1 MAGMQPELAMEMESD
16 HTPVESS
23 VEYDSEEI
31 NETLGPPSSPELAQQ
46 EIEQEQDPE
55 RRKQLERNLYGSRYV
70 WRYERVELLAH
81 EDGPVLERIP
91 WSPLIPEFV
100 QFSQDEVAALE
111 KERAELKP
119 QAERPS
125 GPMQAMYLAFVMG
138 GHERI
143 GLDSPVFALSGAL
156 DTLDMIV
163 KLSAPLDIAMRV
175 YNLQYSTSIVH
186 DPQYLEEGRHP
197 LANAAHYQYE
207 QIWWRKVVLKALYV
221 HYNQRTVHVVGGYV
235 PDGKKKFFTLL
246 HQVMWRQAD
255 AGEDGVEDLDQ
266 EAQTWMWRQAG
277 AGDEEEAAPHA
288 FQRAVTVELNL
299 YRDHK
304 RQLAEIL
311 KILTGKKN
319 EGEDAQNNHII
330 WILNIPDI
338 ISAATT
344 AFLATR
350 LYATL
355 KLILQY
361 AAEPYSVVVMKG
373 TSIEDEMINTIV
385 KDVIVTHEKPDLE
398 QVRTVTERFRNSYLG
413 EYWDLDGSFKAFT
426 GEADMWRYHFLRD
439 FMGECIDVCSTLYA
453 SLEDGSRDRR
463 YWLHYSEETAAT
475 HHSF

>member
-1 MAGMQPELAMEMESD
+1 MAGMQPDPAMEMESD
-16 HTPVESS
+16 HSS
-23 VEYDSEEI
+23 EEYDEE
-31 NETLGPPSSPELAQQ
+31 ELERFQQ
-46 EIEQEQDPE
+46 EIEQEPDPE
-55 RRKQLERNLYGSRYV
+55 RLKQLQRILYGPHFV
-70 WRYERVELLAH
+70 WLHERVQALAL
-81 EDGPVLERIP
+81 EDGPVVERIP
-91 WSPLIPEFV
+91 WSPWSPEFV
-100 QFSQDEVAALE
+100 QFSKDEVAALE

-156 DTLDMIV
+156 DILDMIV

-175 YNLQYSTSIVH
+175 YNLQYSTSIGNRSPPPAR
-186 DPQYLEEGRHP
+186 DTGPEYFGY
-197 LANAAHYQYE
+197 AYE
-207 QIWWRKVVLKALYV
+207 HIWWRKVVLKALYV

-235 PDGKKKFFTLL
+235 PKRKKKFFTLL

-255 AGEDGVEDLDQ
+255 AGEDGVEDPDQ

-277 AGDEEEAAPHA
+277 AGDEEEAAPRA
-288 FQRAVTVELNL
+288 FQRAITVELDL

-311 KILTGKKN
+311 KILTGKKK

-330 WILNIPDI
+330 WILNIPNT
-338 ISAATT
+338 ISVAETRRVR
-344 AFLATR
+344 FSATR

-373 TSIEDEMINTIV
+373 TSLEDEMINTIV

-398 QVRTVTERFRNSYLG
+398 QVRDITQRFRNSYLAR
-413 EYWDLDGSFKAFT
+413 YWGDGSFKEFT
-426 GEADMWRYHFLRD
+426 TEAGMWRSHFLRD
-439 FMGECIDVCSTLYA
+439 FMGKCTDVCSTLYA
-453 SLEDGSRDRR
+453 SLEDGSRDRS
-463 YWLHYSEETAAT
+463 YWLHCSEETAGT
-475 HHSF
+475 HYSF

>member
-1 MAGMQPELAMEMESD
+1 MPGMQPELAMEMESD

-70 WRYERVELLAH
+70 WRYEREELLAH

-91 WSPLIPEFV
+91 WSEWIPEFV

-175 YNLQYSTSIVH
+175 YNLQYSTSIGNH
-186 DPQYLEEGRHP
+186 SPPPAQDSGPQYFGY
-197 LANAAHYQYE
+197 AYE
-207 QIWWRKVVLKALYV
+207 HIWWRKVVLKALYV

-266 EAQTWMWRQAG
+266 EAQTWMWRQADP
-277 AGDEEEAAPHA
+277 GDEEEAEPHA
-288 FQRAVTVELNL
+288 FQRALTVELDL

-373 TSIEDEMINTIV
+373 TSLEDEMINTIV

>member
-1 MAGMQPELAMEMESD
+1 M
-16 HTPVESS
+16 T
-23 VEYDSEEI
+23 
-31 NETLGPPSSPELAQQ
+31 
-46 EIEQEQDPE
+46 
-55 RRKQLERNLYGSRYV
+55 
-70 WRYERVELLAH
+70 
-81 EDGPVLERIP
+81 
-91 WSPLIPEFV
+91 
-100 QFSQDEVAALE
+100 
-111 KERAELKP
+111 
-119 QAERPS
+119 
-125 GPMQAMYLAFVMG
+125 
-138 GHERI
+138 
-143 GLDSPVFALSGAL
+143 
-156 DTLDMIV
+156 
-163 KLSAPLDIAMRV
+163 
-175 YNLQYSTSIVH
+175 
-186 DPQYLEEGRHP
+186 
-197 LANAAHYQYE
+197 
-207 QIWWRKVVLKALYV
+207 
-221 HYNQRTVHVVGGYV
+221 
-235 PDGKKKFFTLL
+235 
-246 HQVMWRQAD
+246 
-255 AGEDGVEDLDQ
+255 
-266 EAQTWMWRQAG
+266 
-277 AGDEEEAAPHA
+277 DEEEAAPHA

-330 WILNIPDI
+330 WILNIPDT
-338 ISAATT
+338 ISAAETRRVR
-344 AFLATR
+344 FPVTR

-373 TSIEDEMINTIV
+373 TSLEDEMINTIV